1 MKIACKIG
9 IVALIVIA
17 AAIGTQIPSEQ
28 KREQSSEPVSAPRA
42 KEPEAK
48 PQPETQSPRDN
59 AAPSD
64 SELTAKASLSI
75 IGACT
80 GWQLGTV
87 ERSQI
92 MNTAKELF
100 SRQGYDPS
108 SVNWDRA
115 IEVAVQLDKE
125 KNLGCLQ

>member
-1 MKIACKIG
+1 MKIAYKIG
-9 IVALIVIA
+9 IVALIVTA
-17 AAIGTQIPSEQ
+17 AAIGMQIPSEP
-28 KREQSSEPVSAPRA
+28 KREKTSESVSAPRA
-42 KEPEAK
+42 EELERK
-48 PQPETQSPRDN
+48 PQPTTQPPTDN

-108 SVNWDRA
+108 SVNWSRA

-125 KNLGCLQ
+125 KDLGCLQ